1 MLGISI
7 SWMPFSISLTLF
19 LVCWVFLSRKDDVGL
34 FFFPFLKSMTM
45 RYFAFFFK
53 NFIYVFLTVL
63 GLHCCWDFSL
73 VAASWGY
80 SLVVCGLIIAVASL
94 VVVHGLICSTGSNQ
108 CLLHWQVDCLPL
120 SHLRSPFWVIFF
132 SFLFFFQSFFFA
144 YPHGMWDLSSP
155 TIDQTRAP
163 CIGKAVFFFPP
174 LWSCLH
180 GCSWAFSSRS
190 EQRLLFIAQ
199 ASYCS
204 SFSCCEA
211 QALGT
216 RPSVATAGGLQSAGS
231 VVTHG
236 LSCFTACGIFMDQ
249 RLNPCPQ
256 HWHAD
261 SLPLSHQESPKVEV
275 FSDTFSGVYW
285 GDRVV
290 FVLY

>member
-1 MLGISI
+1 M
-7 SWMPFSISLTLF
+7 
-19 LVCWVFLSRKDDVGL
+19 GL
-34 FFFPFLKSMTM
+34 FAPGDQTNVSCIG
-45 RYFAFFFK
+45 R
-53 NFIYVFLTVL
+53 
-63 GLHCCWDFSL
+63 W
-73 VAASWGY
+73 
-80 SLVVCGLIIAVASL
+80 
-94 VVVHGLICSTGSNQ
+94 
-108 CLLHWQVDCLPL
+108 
-120 SHLRSPFWVIFF
+120 SHLRSPFWVLF
-132 SFLFFFQSFFFA
+132 FLFFFSVFFLPIHMACGILVPQLLIKPMPPALAKQSFF
-144 YPHGMWDLSSP
+144 S
-155 TIDQTRAP
+155 
-163 CIGKAVFFFPP
+163 P

-180 GCSWAFSSRS
+180 GCSWAFSSPS
-190 EQRLLFIAQ
+190 EQRLLFVAQ

-236 LSCFTACGIFMDQ
+236 LSCFTACGICMDQ